1 MKKIDELV
9 PGLKFRA
16 AGGLVWE
23 IDRIEELST
32 PIPHVR
38 MVGVGDPTSVK
49 VIAQSVLM
57 DQARFQAV

>member
-16 AGGLVWE
+16 AEGLVWE

-57 DQARFQAV
+57 DPARFQAV

>member
-1 MKKIDELV
+1 MKKIDKIV

-16 AGGLVWE
+16 AEGLVWE
-23 IDRIEELST
+23 IERLCDVAT
-32 PIPHVR
+32 PIPHVK

-57 DQARFQAV
+57 DQSRYQAV

>member
-1 MKKIDELV
+1 MKNVDELV

-16 AGGLVWE
+16 AEGLVWE
-23 IDRIEELST
+23 VERLCDVST
-32 PIPHVR
+32 SIPHVK

-57 DQARFQAV
+57 DQSRFQAV